1 MTSGE
6 RQILVFQVGEE
17 QFAADISRLREIAS
31 WQPVRRIPRAPA
43 FLAGVVDLRNREIIP
58 IIDLHDRLDLPLN
71 VPEQKQRIIIAPV
84 DRQFVGFLVDAVR
97 DVLTVQQDQ
106 IAAPPA
112 VGEESPA
119 FLSGVLRT
127 DDGIILLIDT
137 EQILTSDE
145 KLRIAELKESLATNQ
160 SSPSATSAED
170 NSSTKRK
177 RASSTSTGNKK
188 TGAKAARK
196 TKKTAARKPGKKRSS
211 GSEGEK

>member
-1 MTSGE
+1 MTPGE
-6 RQILVFQVGEE
+6 RQILVFQIGDE

-58 IIDLHDRLDLPLN
+58 IIDLHDRLDLPCN
-71 VPEQKQRIIIAPV
+71 VPEAKQRIIIAPV
-84 DRQFVGFLVDAVR
+84 GRQFVGFLVDAVR

-112 VGEESPA
+112 MGDDSPP

-127 DDGIILLIDT
+127 EGGIILLLEI

-145 KLRIAELKESLATNQ
+145 KLRIAELKDALGTTTGQADRAGALSVAPAL
-160 SSPSATSAED
+160 SA
-170 NSSTKRK
+170 
-177 RASSTSTGNKK
+177 
-188 TGAKAARK
+188 
-196 TKKTAARKPGKKRSS
+196 
-211 GSEGEK
+211 